1 MTETRTASIV
11 TGIEKRLDPSIS
23 AAGSGRQASLA
34 ALSAH
39 LHDSQRGY
47 DTGRRQ
53 TADRFLR
60 IEFTELAEKRAAMAE
75 ELDGLLS
82 GLGVTPQTEGSTL
95 GNVHRVVLDLQGKL
109 FGKGRSRVLQE
120 VVRGESTL
128 EAAYADALA
137 EDLPPDARQV
147 LKRQFRQVRATG
159 DRYEA
164 MLEEDEVP
172 AHGGDGLI
180 ARFDR
185 LTKPV
190 TSNPILS
197 AIVVAAASALTARLL
212 RPRR

>member
-1 MTETRTASIV
+1 L
-11 TGIEKRLDPSIS
+11 TGFEKRLDQGFSLS
-23 AAGSGRQASLA
+23 GSRQASLST
-34 ALSAH
+34 LSAH

-60 IEFTELAEKRAAMAE
+60 IEFTELADKRATMAT
-75 ELDGLLS
+75 ELDALLTR
-82 GLGVTPQTEGSTL
+82 LGVQPQADGSTL
-95 GNVHRVVLDLQGKL
+95 GGVHRIVLDLQGKL
-109 FGKGRSRVLQE
+109 FGKGRARVLRE
-120 VVRGESTL
+120 VVRGESML
-128 EAAYADALA
+128 EAAYAEALA
-137 EDLPPDARQV
+137 EELPADARQV

-164 MLEEDEVP
+164 MLEEDEAPPPPV
-172 AHGGDGLI
+172 AGTGFF

-185 LTKPV
+185 LTRPL

-197 AIVVAAASALTARLL
+197 AIAVAAASALTARLL

>member
-11 TGIEKRLDPSIS
+11 TGFEKRMDPGLST
-23 AAGSGRQASLA
+23 GGNGRQNSLA
-34 ALSAH
+34 TLSAH
-39 LHDSQRGY
+39 LHDSHRGY
-47 DTGRRQ
+47 DAGRRQ

-75 ELDGLLS
+75 ELDALLS
-82 GLGVTPQTEGSTL
+82 RLGAAPQPEGSTL

-109 FGKGRSRVLQE
+109 FGKGRARVLQE

-137 EDLPPDARQV
+137 EDLPSDVRQV

-172 AHGGDGLI
+172 ESGGHGLI

-185 LTKPV
+185 LTKPL

>member
-11 TGIEKRLDPSIS
+11 TGFEKRMDPGLS
-23 AAGSGRQASLA
+23 GGGNGRQSSLA
-34 ALSAH
+34 ILSAH

-53 TADRFLR
+53 TSDRFLR

-82 GLGVTPQTEGSTL
+82 GLGVAPQPEGSTL

-109 FGKGRSRVLQE
+109 FGKGRARVLQE

-164 MLEEDEVP
+164 MLEEDEV
-172 AHGGDGLI
+172 AISEDHGLI

-185 LTKPV
+185 LTKPL

-197 AIVVAAASALTARLL
+197 AVVVAAASALTARLL

>member
-1 MTETRTASIV
+1 VTDSKTASV
-11 TGIEKRLDPSIS
+11 LTGFEKRLDQGLS
-23 AAGSGRQASLA
+23 ASGSRQASLST
-34 ALSAH
+34 LSAH

-60 IEFTELAEKRAAMAE
+60 IEFTELADKRAGMAT
-75 ELDGLLS
+75 ELDSLLTR
-82 GLGVTPQTEGSTL
+82 LGVEAQTDGSTL
-95 GNVHRVVLDLQGKL
+95 GGVHRIVLDLQGKL
-109 FGKGRSRVLQE
+109 FGKGRARVLRE
-120 VVRGESTL
+120 VVRGESML
-128 EAAYADALA
+128 EAAYAEALA
-137 EDLPPDARQV
+137 EDLPADARQI

-164 MLEEDEVP
+164 MLED
-172 AHGGDGLI
+172 DGAPPPVAATGFF

-185 LTKPV
+185 LTKPL

-197 AIVVAAASALTARLL
+197 AIAVAAASALTARLL

>member
-1 MTETRTASIV
+1 MTETKTASIV
-11 TGIEKRLDPSIS
+11 TGIEKRMDPGLSS
-23 AAGSGRQASLA
+23 AGNGRQASLA
-34 ALSAH
+34 TLSAH
-39 LHDSQRGY
+39 LHDSHRGY

-75 ELDGLLS
+75 ELDALVS
-82 GLGVTPQTEGSTL
+82 RLGVTPQAEGSTL
-95 GNVHRVVLDLQGKL
+95 GSVHRIVLDLQGKL
-109 FGKGRSRVLQE
+109 FGKGRARVLQE
-120 VVRGESTL
+120 VVRGESML
-128 EAAYADALA
+128 EAAYADALG

-147 LKRQFRQVRATG
+147 LKRHFRQVRATG

-172 AHGGDGLI
+172 APASNSLF

-185 LTKPV
+185 LTKPL

-197 AIVVAAASALTARLL
+197 AIAVAAVSALTARLL